1 MYYIRKNSPQRIT
14 SKTDRID
21 GLRHSTT
28 TKSPR
33 GAALATLACD
43 TPCKSRLRVQPDQHN
58 KCAKAKSSPKDY
70 PCRSRL
76 RVQPDQ
82 HNKCAKSNAAGL
94 AQQARKIEVFLKRLY
109 GQRPTTGAARAHNI
123 IVQIIVTYVQRGH
136 HTLYWLNLQ
145 NDTHLP
151 IVKQHYP
158 QLFTLKKT
166 SQLPLTYP
174 NRRG

>member
-82 HNKCAKSNAAGL
+82 HNKCAKAKSSPKDYPC
-94 AQQARKIEVFLKRLY
+94 RSRLRV
-109 GQRPTTGAARAHNI
+109 QPDQHNKCAKAKSSPKDYPCKSRLR
-123 IVQIIVTYVQRGH
+123 VQP
-136 HTLYWLNLQ
+136 
-145 NDTHLP
+145 D
-151 IVKQHYP
+151 
-158 QLFTLKKT
+158 
-166 SQLPLTYP
+166 
-174 NRRG
+174 